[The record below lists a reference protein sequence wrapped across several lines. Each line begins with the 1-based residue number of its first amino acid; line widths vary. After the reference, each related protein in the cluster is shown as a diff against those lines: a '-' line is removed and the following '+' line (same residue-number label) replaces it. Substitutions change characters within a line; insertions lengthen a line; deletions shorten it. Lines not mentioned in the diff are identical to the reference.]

1 MGPTMTEKPTV
12 KKKKLT
18 LKITRAATPTAGQD
32 NGADEAEVLAAPTA
46 PAKAVID
53 SAYHKPAAIIAI
65 ITALIFLGLIAVQL
79 LEWTYYE
86 QPPTVWPLKL
96 VAPGAP

>member
-1 MGPTMTEKPTV
+1 MSDKPTV

-18 LKITRAATPTAGQD
+18 LKTTRAATSTADQN
-32 NGADEAEVLAAPTA
+32 NGAGEAEVLAAPTA
-46 PAKAVID
+46 PTKAVID

-65 ITALIFLGLIAVQL
+65 ITALIFLGLITVQL